1 MIDARSSSDL
11 PLTFTSPVLPFG
23 ATLNPSTGEFNWTP
37 TYIQDG
43 IYEIPFEVSDCE
55 TTVSFTMTI
64 DVLAANAA
72 PVFDSQNGW
81 QALEGQQLA
90 SPVFSYAPDNPY
102 STPPLRNSAGY
113 VPLTSQPPQP
123 VPAEVIHDLPKVA
136 GFESATMQVL

>member
-1 MIDARSSSDL
+1 MFFFSGRRRHTRCALVTGVQTCALPIFDARSSSDL

-43 IYEIPFEVSDCE
+43 IYEIPFEVSDGE

-81 QALEGQQLA
+81 QVLEGQQLA
-90 SPVFSYAPDNPY
+90 FSVFSYVPDNPY
-102 STPPLRNSAGY
+102 
-113 VPLTSQPPQP
+113 
-123 VPAEVIHDLPKVA
+123 
-136 GFESATMQVL
+136 

>member
-1 MIDARSSSDL
+1 MRISDWSSDVCSSDLPIRFMIDARSSSDL

-43 IYEIPFEVSDCE
+43 IYEIPFEVSDGE

-81 QALEGQQLA
+81 QRSEAHTSELQSLMRI
-90 SPVFSYAPDNPY
+90 SYA
-102 STPPLRNSAGY
+102 
-113 VPLTSQPPQP
+113 
-123 VPAEVIHDLPKVA
+123 VICMKKKIKLNMKNHD
-136 GFESATMQVL
+136 TI